1 MIARR
6 TARHLV
12 STAVALT
19 LGAPA
24 AALGQEV
31 GPYQP
36 LGIRAGSFLIFPQLT
51 VSEAYDTNVFAVPN
65 NTDDDF
71 ITLLQPRV
79 TAQSNFSR
87 HSLNLTAGGN
97 IAFYANNTNE
107 NYQDAF
113 IQSTGR
119 LDVTHANYFT
129 GAVNLARAHE
139 GRDDPE
145 NNPNQS
151 LKELYQYGGTLG
163 FTQLF
168 NRLNFSLTGDVQRN
182 DYAQNSDSD
191 RDQNSYT
198 GELRTGFFISP
209 RINTFVFGSYNVV
222 NRDQKVDS
230 GGIERDTKA
239 WAAGVGAQVE
249 LTNLITSEFQV
260 GYTRQSYAEG
270 SFSDNDGVGYA
281 ANLTW
286 TPTQLTTVRATGGG
300 DFRPTS
306 SEGSDAQSNFR
317 STAGA
322 SIDHELLRNVHLGA
336 HVDYTNDAFS
346 GPSRTDNSVAVGGG
360 VTYFLNRNFSVD
372 ANYTYQQ
379 RWSDLPADE
388 FDRNLFLVGLTAR
401 L

>member
-31 GPYQP
+31 GPYDP

-71 ITLLQPRV
+71 ITLVQPRV

-97 IAFYANNTNE
+97 IAFYANNSDE

-113 IQSTGR
+113 IQSNGR

-129 GAVNLARAHE
+129 GALNLARAHE

-151 LKELYQYGGTLG
+151 LKELYQYGGSLG

-168 NRLNFSLTGDVQRN
+168 NRLNFSLTGNVAAQRLCREQRLRSRPEQLYRGTAHRLLHLAPDQHLRLRQLQRHQSRSEGRLRWHRARHQGVGCGRRRRGRADRP
-182 DYAQNSDSD
+182 DYQQIPGRLYPA
-191 RDQNSYT
+191 
-198 GELRTGFFISP
+198 ELRRG
-209 RINTFVFGSYNVV
+209 
-222 NRDQKVDS
+222 QL
-230 GGIERDTKA
+230 
-239 WAAGVGAQVE
+239 Q
-249 LTNLITSEFQV
+249 
-260 GYTRQSYAEG
+260 RQ
-270 SFSDNDGVGYA
+270 
-281 ANLTW
+281 
-286 TPTQLTTVRATGGG
+286 
-300 DFRPTS
+300 
-306 SEGSDAQSNFR
+306 
-317 STAGA
+317 
-322 SIDHELLRNVHLGA
+322 
-336 HVDYTNDAFS
+336 
-346 GPSRTDNSVAVGGG
+346 
-360 VTYFLNRNFSVD
+360 
-372 ANYTYQQ
+372 
-379 RWSDLPADE
+379 
-388 FDRNLFLVGLTAR
+388 
-401 L
+401 